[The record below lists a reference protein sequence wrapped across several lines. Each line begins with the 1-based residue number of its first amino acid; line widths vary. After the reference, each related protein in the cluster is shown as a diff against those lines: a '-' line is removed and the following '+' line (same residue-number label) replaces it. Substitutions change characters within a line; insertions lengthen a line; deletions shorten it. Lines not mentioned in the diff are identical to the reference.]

1 MGSSPDAL
9 RYLVPGSSVES
20 VVAILDVLA
29 AMLKRFAHASKLSA
43 DGAAAVVGASVDAA
57 DGAGVDVV
65 GGSGTAAVACRLDP
79 LEPDDVISV
88 FCFLFSVPTSS
99 NAIFVAFEC
108 RMFS

>member
-1 MGSSPDAL
+1 MGSSPDVL
-9 RYLVPGSSVES
+9 RDLVPGSSVDS
-20 VVAILDVLA
+20 VVALLAVLA

-57 DGAGVDVV
+57 DGAGVDV
-65 GGSGTAAVACRLDP
+65 GGGIVTDAVAGRLDP

-99 NAIFVAFEC
+99 NAIFVAFKC